1 LAQAVR
7 DSDPKKL
14 QPLSVPKIVEQLERA
29 LMDIKY
35 NQTDRKD
42 DEQVFSQ
49 SENESI
55 KSSEQLPG
63 QFIGKELMLF
73 EMVGI
78 LNGKI
83 FELEKKYENLQNSL
97 KDEKSNT
104 QSLPDSTFDDKTEE
118 ANNDVSFKELEIKV
132 NDLISN
138 VVNAEKSNE
147 VNVPILLGL
156 DHDVVINADKFLLSK
171 VLQSILRNAIKST
184 ENGHIKVESFV
195 AHEQNMFIIR
205 IFDTGKGI
213 PEEILPNLFEKSVS
227 QKTDSVKSE
236 KTEFDLIQC
245 KKIIEQH
252 GGTISGKN
260 NENVGATFTVTLPIN
275 KK

>member
-1 LAQAVR
+1 MAQAVR

-14 QPLSVPKIVEQLERA
+14 QPITVPKIVEQLERA

-35 NQTDRKD
+35 NQPDRKD
-42 DEQVFSQ
+42 DDLVFNQ
-49 SENESI
+49 SENVPI
-55 KSSEQLPG
+55 KSLEQLPSH
-63 QFIGKELMLF
+63 FIGKELMLF

-83 FELEKKYENLQNSL
+83 FELEKKYESLQNSL
-97 KDEKSNT
+97 KGNKTNT
-104 QSLPDSTFDDKTEE
+104 QSLPEGTFKDQTEE
-118 ANNDVSFKELEIKV
+118 TYNDVNFQELEIKV

-147 VNVPILLGL
+147 VKVPILLGL
-156 DHDVVINADKFLLSK
+156 DQDIVIKSDKFLLSK

-213 PEEILPNLFEKSVS
+213 TEEILSKIFENKAT
-227 QKTDSVKSE
+227 QKTHIE
-236 KTEFDLIQC
+236 KTEFDLVQC
-245 KKIIEQH
+245 KKIIEQL
-252 GGTISGKN
+252 GGTISAKN

-275 KK
+275 

>member
-1 LAQAVR
+1 MAQAVR

-35 NQTDRKD
+35 NQTDRKGD
-42 DEQVFSQ
+42 DQVFSQ
-49 SENESI
+49 SGNESI

-104 QSLPDSTFDDKTEE
+104 QCLPDSTFDDKTEE

>member
-1 LAQAVR
+1 MAQAVR
-7 DSDPKKL
+7 DTDPKKL
-14 QPLSVPKIVEQLERA
+14 QPITVPKIVEQLERA

-35 NQTDRKD
+35 NQPDRKD
-42 DEQVFSQ
+42 DLVFNQ
-49 SENESI
+49 TENVPI
-55 KSSEQLPG
+55 KSIEQLPN

-97 KDEKSNT
+97 KEETSKT
-104 QSLPDSTFDDKTEE
+104 QSLPESTFQDQTEE
-118 ANNDVSFKELEIKV
+118 TYNDVNFKELEIKA

-147 VNVPILLGL
+147 VKVPILMGL
-156 DHDVVINADKFLLSK
+156 DHDIVIKADKFLLSK

-213 PEEILPNLFEKSVS
+213 TEEILSNIFENSGT
-227 QKTDSVKSE
+227 QKTDIAKSE
-236 KTEFDLIQC
+236 FNLVQC

-252 GGTISGKN
+252 GGTITAKN

-275 KK
+275 

>member
-1 LAQAVR
+1 
-7 DSDPKKL
+7 
-14 QPLSVPKIVEQLERA
+14 
-29 LMDIKY
+29 
-35 NQTDRKD
+35 
-42 DEQVFSQ
+42 
-49 SENESI
+49 
-55 KSSEQLPG
+55 
-63 QFIGKELMLF
+63 
-73 EMVGI
+73 
-78 LNGKI
+78 
-83 FELEKKYENLQNSL
+83 
-97 KDEKSNT
+97 
-104 QSLPDSTFDDKTEE
+104 
-118 ANNDVSFKELEIKV
+118 
-132 NDLISN
+132 
-138 VVNAEKSNE
+138 
-147 VNVPILLGL
+147 LGL

>member
-1 LAQAVR
+1 MAQAVR

-35 NQTDRKD
+35 NQTDRKND
-42 DEQVFSQ
+42 DQVFNQ
-49 SENESI
+49 TENESI

-97 KDEKSNT
+97 KNEKSNT
-104 QSLPDSTFDDKTEE
+104 ESLPDSTLNDQVEETYDDV
-118 ANNDVSFKELEIKV
+118 NFKELEIKV

-147 VNVPILLGL
+147 DKVPILLGL
-156 DHDVVINADKFLLSK
+156 DHDVVIKANKFLLSK
-171 VLQSILRNAIKST
+171 VLQSILRNSIKST

-213 PEEILPNLFEKSVS
+213 PKAILADLFEKKDT
-227 QKTDSVKSE
+227 QKTDIVRTENSE
-236 KTEFDLIQC
+236 LDLIQC
-245 KKIIEQH
+245 KKILDQH
-252 GGTISGKN
+252 GGTISAKN
-260 NENVGATFTVTLPIN
+260 NEKVGATITVTLPIN
-275 KK
+275 KN

>member
-35 NQTDRKD
+35 NQSDRKD
-42 DEQVFSQ
+42 DEQVFNQ
-49 SENESI
+49 TENIPI
-55 KSSEQLPG
+55 KSAEQLPG

-83 FELEKKYENLQNSL
+83 FELEKKYENLHNSL

-104 QSLPDSTFDDKTEE
+104 QSLPESTFEDQIEE
-118 ANNDVSFKELEIKV
+118 DYNNENFPELEIKI

-138 VVNAEKSNE
+138 VVNAEKSNKAK
-147 VNVPILLGL
+147 VPILLGL
-156 DHDVVINADKFLLSK
+156 DHDVVIKADKFLLSK

-213 PEEILPNLFEKSVS
+213 PEEILPNLFEKRVS
-227 QKTDSVKSE
+227 QKTDIEKSD
-236 KTEFDLIQC
+236 KTDFDLIQC
-245 KKIIEQH
+245 KKIIRHH

-260 NENVGATFTVTLPIN
+260 NENTGATFTVTLPIN

>member
-1 LAQAVR
+1 MAQAVR

-35 NQTDRKD
+35 NQTDRKGD
-42 DEQVFSQ
+42 DQVFSQ
-49 SENESI
+49 SGNESI

>member
-14 QPLSVPKIVEQLERA
+14 QPITVPKIVEQLERA

-35 NQTDRKD
+35 NQPDRKD
-42 DEQVFSQ
+42 NDLVFNQ
-49 SENESI
+49 SENVPI
-55 KSSEQLPG
+55 KSVEQLPS

-97 KDEKSNT
+97 KGKKSNT
-104 QSLPDSTFDDKTEE
+104 QSLPEGTFKDQAEE
-118 ANNDVSFKELEIKV
+118 TNNDVNFKEMEIKV

-138 VVNAEKSNE
+138 VVNAEKSNK
-147 VNVPILLGL
+147 VKVPILLGL
-156 DHDVVINADKFLLSK
+156 DHDIVIKADKFLLSK

-213 PEEILPNLFEKSVS
+213 TEEILSNIFENRVT
-227 QKTDSVKSE
+227 QKTDILKSE
-236 KTEFDLIQC
+236 KTEFDLVQC

-252 GGTISGKN
+252 GGTISAKN

-275 KK
+275 

>member
-7 DSDPKKL
+7 DRDPKKL
-14 QPLSVPKIVEQLERA
+14 QPITVPKIVEQLERA

-35 NQTDRKD
+35 NQPDRKD
-42 DEQVFSQ
+42 DLVFNQ
-49 SENESI
+49 TENVPI
-55 KSSEQLPG
+55 KSIEQLPN

-97 KDEKSNT
+97 KEETSKT
-104 QSLPDSTFDDKTEE
+104 QSLPESTFQDQTEE
-118 ANNDVSFKELEIKV
+118 TYNDVNFKELEIKA

-138 VVNAEKSNE
+138 VVNAEKSND
-147 VNVPILLGL
+147 VKVPILMGL
-156 DHDVVINADKFLLSK
+156 DHDIVIKADKFLLSK

-184 ENGHIKVESFV
+184 EIGHIKVESFV

-213 PEEILPNLFEKSVS
+213 TEEILSNIFENSGT
-227 QKTDSVKSE
+227 QKTDIAKSE
-236 KTEFDLIQC
+236 FNLVQC

-252 GGTISGKN
+252 GGTITAKN

-275 KK
+275 

>member
-1 LAQAVR
+1 MAQAVR

-42 DEQVFSQ
+42 DDQVFSQ
-49 SENESI
+49 SENEPI
-55 KSSEQLPG
+55 KSSEQLPS

-156 DHDVVINADKFLLSK
+156 DHDIVINADKFLLSN